1 MANSITAYNTRC
13 ILFKNS
19 ILTHPLKNRFM
30 RYLFII
36 AIICILPATLYA
48 NNFEDAYALRKA
60 LSANNRT
67 DIARFAGGKDFIPAA
82 RILMRY
88 TSFNTETEKV
98 YTQQIIDSFKD
109 NPYIAPLL
117 PVGSDNVL
125 ITDEPQFP
133 IVGGSITPSFNI
145 TNLADGMARFLIKRG
160 KQELNA
166 AFFSQMKKTLNKHPE
181 CGTLFPTTTNVLNTV
196 ETYRYAELLQT
207 LQNAF
212 NTDLNNLLPNLN
224 NTLNL
229 PQYEAILKELPEI
242 RTAIRYANILSL
254 ATNQRLTHTYNII
267 IRTSIAGETAIT
279 DPNLHQ
285 AFRVLNLIAT
295 SIHLY
300 SDEWISMQQLTE
312 MLQDD
317 IRFRLFLGLVYERAK
332 DISFTCNGKT
342 TSMCEYMKLY
352 ADNAQALAAMFENF
366 VWLANNTQVLQKEL
380 IAYQSHGSDISANDV
395 GALIKSV
402 SKNKDDNTQTIAAY
416 LNNVAAMMSYGMDIA
431 TKVLP
436 CLKGYPYFTI
446 AENSMQLYVNTYT
459 RNYSP
464 AILNIYN
471 ITEAAIGKQ
480 QTLAVIKAA
489 NLRTAGKP
497 VSEALQ
503 KLCVTKPESNSTKA
517 LTAIL
522 KYGNFIATAAK
533 AQTPEEVENAI
544 EAAAL
549 PAGSYSIKQKAAYN
563 IAVNAYVGY
572 NWDFNSSGLYMR
584 GVYAPIGIGFNTA
597 ISKKIGGAVG
607 IYVTLVD
614 IGGIVAYRLE
624 NSTTNNLQQ
633 QIRLESI
640 LSPGAQLAIGI
651 PKLPISILAGW
662 RMTPKLFYKNNTITT
677 IVQPMSVFNAGITVD
692 IPLLNIANKA
702 LR

>member
-1 MANSITAYNTRC
+1 
-13 ILFKNS
+13 
-19 ILTHPLKNRFM
+19 M
-30 RYLFII
+30 RYLLIL
-36 AIICILPATLYA
+36 AIICLLPAMLYA
-48 NNFEDAYALRKA
+48 NSFEDAYTLSKA
-60 LSANNRT
+60 LPTNNRT
-67 DIARFAGGKDFIPAA
+67 DIVRFATGKDFIPVA

-88 TSFNTETEKV
+88 TSFNTEREKV

-109 NPYIAPLL
+109 NPFIAPML
-117 PVGSDNVL
+117 PVGGDKVL
-125 ITDEPQFP
+125 ITIEPQFP
-133 IVGGSITPSFNI
+133 IVGGSMMPSLNI
-145 TNLADGMARFLIKRG
+145 TDLADGMARFLIKRG

-166 AFFSQMKKTLNKHPE
+166 AFFSQMKKTLNKYPE
-181 CGTLFPTTTNVLNTV
+181 CGTLFPATTNVLNTV

-212 NTDLNNLLPNLN
+212 NTDLKNLLPNLN

-229 PQYEAILKELPEI
+229 PRYEALLKELPEI

-254 ATNQRLTHTYNII
+254 ATNQKLTPTYDII
-267 IRTSIAGETAIT
+267 IRTSLAGETAIT

-285 AFRVLNLIAT
+285 AFRVLNLIA
-295 SIHLY
+295 
-300 SDEWISMQQLTE
+300 ISVHSYDGWVTMQQLTE

-317 IRFRLFLGLVYERAK
+317 IRFRLFLGLVYEQAK
-332 DISFTCNGKT
+332 DISFSCNGKT
-342 TSMCEYMKLY
+342 TTMREYMKLY

-366 VWLANNTQVLQKEL
+366 VWIANNTDVLQKEL

-402 SKNKDDNTQTIAAY
+402 SKNKEDNTQAIAAY
-416 LNNVAAMMSYGMDIA
+416 LNNVATMMSYGMGIA

-436 CLKGYPYFTI
+436 CLEDYPYFTI
-446 AENSMQLYVNTYT
+446 AENAMQLYVNTYT
-459 RNYSP
+459 QNYST

-480 QTLAVIKAA
+480 QTLASIKAA

-549 PAGSYSIKQKAAYN
+549 PAGSYSIKQKAVYN

-584 GVYAPIGIGFNTA
+584 GIYAPIGIGFNTA
-597 ISKKIGGAVG
+597 ISKKIGGSVG
-607 IYVTLVD
+607 IYASLID

-624 NSTTNNLQQ
+624 NGTTNNLQQ
-633 QIRLESI
+633 QVRLESI
-640 LSPGAQLAIGI
+640 LAPGAQLAIGI

-662 RMTPKLFYKNNTITT
+662 RMTPKLFYKNNVTSTT
-677 IVQPMSVFNAGITVD
+677 VMPMSVFNAGITVD
-692 IPLLNIANKA
+692 IPLFNIANKT

>member
-1 MANSITAYNTRC
+1 
-13 ILFKNS
+13 
-19 ILTHPLKNRFM
+19 M
-30 RYLFII
+30 RYIFIL
-36 AIICILPATLYA
+36 AIISLLPATLYA
-48 NNFEDAYALRKA
+48 NSFEDAYTLRKA
-60 LSANNRT
+60 LSANSRT
-67 DIARFAGGKDFIPAA
+67 DIARFAAGKDFIPAA
-82 RILMRY
+82 RILVRY
-88 TSFNTETEKV
+88 TSYNLETDKV
-98 YTQQIIDSFKD
+98 YTQQIIDAYKD
-109 NPYIAPLL
+109 NPFIAPLL
-117 PVGSDNVL
+117 PVGGDNVL
-125 ITDEPQFP
+125 IFDEHESPV
-133 IVGGSITPSFNI
+133 VGGPMMPSLNI
-145 TNLADGMARFLIKRG
+145 SNLADGMARFLIKRG

-166 AFFSQMKKTLNKHPE
+166 AFFSQMKKTLNKYPE
-181 CGTLFPTTTNVLNTV
+181 CGTLFPATTNVLNTI

-212 NTDLNNLLPNLN
+212 NTDLKHLLPNLN

-229 PQYEAILKELPEI
+229 PRYEALLKELPEI

-254 ATNQRLTHTYNII
+254 ATNQKLTPTYEII
-267 IRTSIAGETAIT
+267 IQASLAGETAIT

-285 AFRVLNLIAT
+285 AFRILNLIAT
-295 SIHLY
+295 SVR
-300 SDEWISMQQLTE
+300 SDNDEWITTQQVTE

-317 IRFRLFLGLVYERAK
+317 IRFRLFLGLVYEQAK
-332 DISFTCNGKT
+332 DISFSCNGKT
-342 TSMCEYMKLY
+342 TTMREYMKLY

-366 VWLANNTQVLQKEL
+366 VWIANNTDVLQEEL

-395 GALIKSV
+395 SALIKSV
-402 SKNKDDNTQTIAAY
+402 SKNKEDNTQTIAAY
-416 LNNVAAMMSYGMDIA
+416 LNNVATMMSYGMGIA

-436 CLKGYPYFTI
+436 CLEDYPYFTI
-446 AENSMQLYVNTYT
+446 AENAMQLYVNTYT
-459 RNYSP
+459 QNYSP

-480 QTLAVIKAA
+480 QTLASIKAA

-497 VSEALQ
+497 VSDALQ
-503 KLCVTKPESNSTKA
+503 KLSITKPESNSTKA

-597 ISKKIGGAVG
+597 ISKKIGGSVG
-607 IYVTLVD
+607 IYASLID

-624 NSTTNNLQQ
+624 NGTTNNLQQ
-633 QIRLESI
+633 QVRLESI

-662 RMTPKLFYKNNTITT
+662 RMTPKLFYKNNVTSTT
-677 IVQPMSVFNAGITVD
+677 VMPVSVFNAGITVD
-692 IPLLNIANKA
+692 IPLFNIANKP